1 LNITNP
7 FSNKT
12 PVTHTEHAF
21 AGALVKMTE
30 ASTNAGSSSST
41 GNLLENRI
49 PPPIPFK
56 KRKEYYKSIGR
67 VQNVTDSFV
76 HDIINRGWYF
86 DDDDE
91 GKFKA
96 QIEILEEWEESNNL
110 SSILENMTR
119 NWIIFG
125 VNILSPVDWI
135 AVQLESVIAKRR
147 DLDGSTIEYIQM
159 IGGQEQRLDA
169 TQFLEIPYIHLDRDA
184 WPVGMFE
191 SLMFADY
198 NDIDGKPAKPTLEYY
213 RQIIQDESK
222 VLHKIG
228 SPRVIYKIPGANQEV
243 IDNDIVPIIQDMGPG
258 DRAIINEN
266 IEQVQEEVDGRTRF
280 TESVQHVID
289 EVDTGMQSSKN
300 RLITE
305 PSAMADASEAGSQD
319 DDRVLGLMEKLRR
332 FMDREVIPRVTGLD
346 AGEIQFKWGAKD
358 SFDLV
363 LPPALE
369 KAVQLGILLPS
380 QAAEMLTENFSWKIP
395 EPTEEMIPASQLEE
409 PKEKEPPNATA
420 TKQKESYDGQSQDHH
435 TKDPIDRQI
444 RNEKLVALKYI
455 NDNLREDYT

>member
-1 LNITNP
+1 MKLNP
-7 FSNKT
+7 FSKPT
-12 PVTHTEHAF
+12 STESIKSF
-21 AGALVKMTE
+21 AGALVKMNE
-30 ASTNAGSSSST
+30 ATSDAGNSSSV

-49 PPPIPFK
+49 PPPIPFI

-76 HDIINRGWYF
+76 LDILNRGWYF
-86 DDDDE
+86 DDD
-91 GKFKA
+91 GKYPEQLK
-96 QIEILEEWEESNNL
+96 LMDEWEETNNL
-110 SSILENMTR
+110 SNILENMVR

-125 VNILSPVDWI
+125 VNIISPVDWLN
-135 AVQLESVIAKRR
+135 VQLEGIVAKRR
-147 DLDGSTIEYIQM
+147 DRAGDTLEYIQM
-159 IGGQEQRLDA
+159 VAGQEQRLDA
-169 TQFLEIPYIHLDRDA
+169 TQFLEVPYIHLDREA
-184 WPVGMFE
+184 WPIGMFE
-191 SLMFADY
+191 SLMAQDFL
-198 NDIDGKPAKPTLEYY
+198 DIDGKPGKATLEYY

-243 IDNDIVPIIQDMGPG
+243 IDNDIVPIIEGMGPG

-319 DDRVLGLMEKLRR
+319 DDRTLGLMEKIRR
-332 FMDREVIPRVTGLD
+332 FMNREVIPRITGLD
-346 AGEIQFKWGAKD
+346 AGELQYKWGAKD
-358 SFDLV
+358 TFDLV

-369 KAVQLGILLPS
+369 KAVQLGIILPG
-380 QAAEMLTENFSWKIP
+380 QAAEILTDDFSWKIP
-395 EPTEEMIPASQLEE
+395 ESTEPILPAEEDPTKAEESLYID
-409 PKEKEPPNATA
+409 
-420 TKQKESYDGQSQDHH
+420 TKIK
-435 TKDPIDRQI
+435 
-444 RNEKLVALKYI
+444 NEKLVAIKYI
-455 NDNLREDYT
+455 NDKLREDLQ